1 MSLKINGFSTA
12 VFKTVS
18 PRCPRSLCS
27 VNDFMFYK
35 KTKSSLY
42 TTRPLITRG
51 LFYDVISTT
60 ESLLKNVHVNSGLP
74 WWVIIS
80 GTTLLLRS
88 ALTVPL
94 AIYQQKVVALIE
106 LLKPLI
112 SEYAEAI
119 KHNIVVKC
127 RREGQPVEEA
137 NRRIRKEVCQSTP
150 NGSLPLSCS
159 M

>member
-1 MSLKINGFSTA
+1 MSST
-12 VFKTVS
+12 F
-18 PRCPRSLCS
+18 L
-27 VNDFMFYK
+27 
-35 KTKSSLY
+35 L
-42 TTRPLITRG
+42 
-51 LFYDVISTT
+51 
-60 ESLLKNVHVNSGLP
+60 SLLSHFFLQFIAGLLDLADLGLP

-94 AIYQQKVVALIE
+94 AIYQQKVVARIE

-137 NRRIRKEVCQSTP
+137 ERRYV
-150 NGSLPLSCS
+150 SLHLMDHSL
-159 M
+159 